1 MQANFE
7 LRGGL
12 GIYEAGHKVQAQIY
26 IGVAEYWHQRQ
37 LPAWTIQ
44 NERRE
49 LERGSLL
56 TEAQNEA
63 RHRAEGL
70 LLPED
75 TPPTWRGWLPN
86 SI

>member
-7 LRGGL
+7 PRGGF
-12 GIYEAGHKVQAQIY
+12 GVYEAGHKVQVHIY

-49 LERGSLL
+49 LEWAPS
-56 TEAQNEA
+56 
-63 RHRAEGL
+63 
-70 LLPED
+70 
-75 TPPTWRGWLPN
+75 
-86 SI
+86 